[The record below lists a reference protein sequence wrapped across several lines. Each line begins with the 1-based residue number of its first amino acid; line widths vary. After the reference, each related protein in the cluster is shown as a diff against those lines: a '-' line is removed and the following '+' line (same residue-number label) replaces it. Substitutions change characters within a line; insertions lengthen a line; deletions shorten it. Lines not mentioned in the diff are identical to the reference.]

1 MRRMLVFLFSVFVL
15 TAFSVVA
22 IAGNSYEQI
31 DQETAKQMMEK
42 DDDHIVVDVRR
53 QEEYDEGHIPGAIL
67 IPNETIT
74 SEKPDELP
82 DLDQIIMIYCRS
94 GRRSKEAAQK
104 LADMG
109 YTSIYEFGGIID
121 WTGDVVTNEVWNS
134 YEMPVGLRYDRMW
147 EYGDYAETYN
157 ADSIKAL
164 VHALGKLQIGEPTDM
179 GIDDFTDILTFEFK
193 DGSTSR
199 LIFEDNI
206 WVKEDDERYIVEGID
221 EVRRILDRVIME
233 NTEMMMLIGDTE
245 VPVTWEGN
253 ASVDELRTL
262 LPLTIEMSMYGG
274 FEQVG
279 PIGQSITSDDQQ
291 ITTDSGDVVLYSDD
305 QIVVFYGSNTWAY
318 TRLGHIDLSQKEM
331 TDLLG
336 NGNVTITLTED

>member
-1 MRRMLVFLFSVFVL
+1 MRRILVFLFSVFAL
-15 TAFSVVA
+15 TVFSVVV
-22 IAGNSYEQI
+22 IAGSSYEQI

-42 DDDHIVVDVRR
+42 DDGHILVDVRH

-82 DLDQIIMIYCRS
+82 DLDQIILIYCRS

-109 YTSIYEFGGIID
+109 YTNIYEFGGIID
-121 WTGDVVTNEVWNS
+121 WTGDVVTKEIWNTS
-134 YEMPVGLRYDRMW
+134 EIPVKLRYDRMW
-147 EYGDYAETYN
+147 EYGDYAETDD
-157 ADSIKAL
+157 ADTINAL
-164 VHALGKLQIGEPTDM
+164 VHAIGKLQVGEPTDM
-179 GIDDFTDILTFEFK
+179 GVDDYTDILTFEFK

-221 EVRRILDRVIME
+221 DFRSLLDKVIME
-233 NTEMMMLIGDTE
+233 DPEIKMLIGDTE
-245 VPVTWEGN
+245 VPVTWEEN
-253 ASVDELRTL
+253 ASVDELRAL

-331 TDLLG
+331 ADLLG

>member
-15 TAFSVVA
+15 TAFSVVV
-22 IAGNSYEQI
+22 IAGSSYEQI

-42 DDDHIVVDVRR
+42 DDDHILLDVRR
-53 QEEYDEGHIPGAIL
+53 QDEYDEGHIPGAIL

-82 DLDQIIMIYCRS
+82 DPDQIILIYCRS

-109 YTSIYEFGGIID
+109 YTNIYEFGGIID
-121 WTGDVVTNEVWNS
+121 WTGDVVTQEIWAAS
-134 YEMPVGLRYDRMW
+134 EMPVKLRYNRMW
-147 EYGDYAETYN
+147 EYGDYAETDD
-157 ADSIKAL
+157 ADTIKAI
-164 VHALGKLQIGEPTDM
+164 VHAIGKLQVGELTDM
-179 GIDDFTDILTFEFK
+179 GVDDFTDILTFEFK
-193 DGSTSR
+193 DGSTAR
-199 LIFEDNI
+199 LVFEDNI

-221 EVRRILDRVIME
+221 DVRSLLDKVIME
-233 NTEMMMLIGDTE
+233 DSEIKMLIGVTE
-245 VPVTWEGN
+245 VPVTWEEN
-253 ASVDELRTL
+253 ATVDELRAL

-291 ITTDSGDVVLYSDD
+291 ITTDYGDVVLYSDD

-336 NGNVTITLTED
+336 NENVTITLTED